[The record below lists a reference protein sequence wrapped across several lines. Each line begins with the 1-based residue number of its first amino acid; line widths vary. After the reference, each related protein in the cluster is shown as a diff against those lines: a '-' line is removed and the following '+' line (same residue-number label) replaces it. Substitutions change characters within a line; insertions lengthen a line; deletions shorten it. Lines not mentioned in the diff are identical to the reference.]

1 LLSGFLLQR
10 DGSAMPLTILDLV
23 VLGVI
28 GISALL
34 AAVRGFT
41 REVLSIASWVTA
53 AGVAWVFHPALL
65 PTIQPYIPNKQIA
78 LVAAIAAIFL
88 LTLII
93 VSLITA
99 RISDFVLDSRI
110 GALDRTLGMGFG
122 VARGLLLCVVG
133 FLFYATLVPDKSQ
146 PAWARDAKSRSLLEE
161 TGKTLMGYLPTDINL
176 DLMKRFKSKGD
187 PAEPAA
193 DENKTPGKS

>member
-1 LLSGFLLQR
+1 
-10 DGSAMPLTILDLV
+10 MPLTMLDLV
-23 VLGVI
+23 VLGVV

-53 AGVAWVFHPALL
+53 AAVAWIFHPAIL
-65 PTIQPYIPNKQIA
+65 PQIQPYIPNKQIA
-78 LVAAIAAIFL
+78 LIAAIGALFL
-88 LTLII
+88 VTLII

-110 GALDRTLGMGFG
+110 GALDRTLGLGFG

-146 PAWARDAKSRSLLEE
+146 PAWAREAKTRPLLEE
-161 TGKTLMGYLPTDINL
+161 TGKTLMGYLPTDINT
-176 DLMKRFKSKGD
+176 DFVKRFTKPKGD
-187 PAEPAA
+187 PAEPTT
-193 DENKTPGKS
+193 DEPKTPGKT